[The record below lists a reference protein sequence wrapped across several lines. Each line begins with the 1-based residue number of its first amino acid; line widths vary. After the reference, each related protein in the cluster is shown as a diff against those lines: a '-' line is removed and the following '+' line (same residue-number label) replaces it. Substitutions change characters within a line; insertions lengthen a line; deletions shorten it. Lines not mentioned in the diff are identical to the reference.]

1 MRLTYK
7 NPRELATC
15 IKDLVD
21 SYLEGLIEHD
31 AFEEK
36 LIKLINANEERIYK
50 DGVMSM
56 KISSVLGNSRIET
69 INKIIT
75 K

>member
-56 KISSVLGNSRIET
+56 KISSVLGNSRIEI

>member
-36 LIKLINANEERIYK
+36 LIKLIKANEERIYK

-56 KISSVLGNSRIET
+56 KISSVLGNSRIEI

>member
-15 IKDLVD
+15 IKDLID
-21 SYLEGLIEHD
+21 SYLEGLVEYD
-31 AFEEK
+31 AFQEK
-36 LIKLINANEERIYK
+36 LIKLIKTNGDRIYK
-50 DGVMSM
+50 DGVMSI
-56 KISSVLGNSRIET
+56 KISSVLGNSRID
-69 INKIIT
+69 IIDEIMT

>member
-31 AFEEK
+31 PFEEK
-36 LIKLINANEERIYK
+36 LIKLINANKDRIYK
-50 DGVMSM
+50 DDVMSV
-56 KISSVLGNSRIET
+56 KISSVLGNSRIDI
-69 INKIIT
+69 INKIIN

>member
-21 SYLEGLIEHD
+21 SYLEGLIEQD

-36 LIKLINANEERIYK
+36 LIKLINANEDRIYK
-50 DGVMSM
+50 DGVMSV
-56 KISSVLGNSRIET
+56 KISSVLGNSRIDIISKT
-69 INKIIT
+69 INK
-75 K
+75 

>member
-21 SYLEGLIEHD
+21 SYLEGLIEQD

-36 LIKLINANEERIYK
+36 LIKLINANKDRIYK
-50 DGVMSM
+50 DDVMSV
-56 KISSVLGNSRIET
+56 KISSVLGNSRIDI
-69 INKIIT
+69 INKIIS